1 LRISDYAE
9 IIELMKK
16 LNLSSV
22 NTTQDSLQDNDQS
35 LTDQYSHNQDRY
47 ETAVDEN
54 NQMIHNQESVSRF
67 ETNDSGLAI
76 KPTHSKEK
84 DIQMQK
90 KQKKL
95 FTFACIIAIVAG
107 IGTGFGGFK
116 LKSSNSGLGGSNVP
130 VQQVVEGQIKNGD
143 VFGMQDSDT
152 FTDEAVGYL
161 QAGGLNGEGSHRLL
175 RPGGESQTVYLTS
188 TVTDLDLLVGSE
200 IKVWGETYQGQKVG
214 WLMDVGKVEV
224 IEVEGQAP
232 FEEEL

>member
-1 LRISDYAE
+1 
-9 IIELMKK
+9 MKK
-16 LNLSSV
+16 LNLSST
-22 NTTQDSLQDNDQS
+22 NTTQDSLQDDGQS
-35 LTDQYSHNQDRY
+35 LTDQHSHTQNSY

-54 NQMIHNQESVSRF
+54 SQMIHNQESVSSF
-67 ETNDSGLAI
+67 QSNDDGLAI
-76 KPTHSKEK
+76 KPIQSQEK
-84 DIQMQK
+84 DILMQK

-95 FTFACIIAIVAG
+95 LITACVIAVIAG

-116 LKSSNSGLGGSNVP
+116 LKSNSSGFGGGPEP
-130 VQQVVEGQIKNGD
+130 VQQVAEGQINNGD

-152 FTDEAVGYL
+152 FTDEAIGYL

>member
-1 LRISDYAE
+1 MRIFIYTE
-9 IIELMKK
+9 IIERMKK
-16 LNLSSV
+16 LNLSSID
-22 NTTQDSLQDNDQS
+22 TTRNSFQDNGQS
-35 LTDQYSHNQDRY
+35 PSDQYSQNQNSY
-47 ETAVDEN
+47 KTAVDEN
-54 NQMIHNQESVSRF
+54 SQMNHNQESVSSSQ
-67 ETNDSGLAI
+67 SGDGELSI
-76 KPTHSKEK
+76 KPIQSKEK
-84 DIQMQK
+84 DVLMQK

-95 FTFACIIAIVAG
+95 LVTACVIAVIAG

-116 LKSSNSGLGGSNVP
+116 LKSNSSGFGGGPAP
-130 VQQVVEGQIKNGD
+130 VQQVAEGQINNGD
-143 VFGMQDSDT
+143 VFGMQDNDT

-188 TVTDLDLLVGSE
+188 TVTDLDLLVGAE

-224 IEVEGQAP
+224 VEVEGQAP